1 MNIYTET
8 RNNRKVYH
16 FFRLRIAVKLR
27 PSFWRVL
34 WYRLQQKFRTA
45 KTVCYACMSGNYD
58 ELENH
63 YYINPQW
70 DYICFTDNQN
80 LLKHQYHGIWKIMP
94 LQSQQENGTL
104 NNRWHKFFPHKF
116 LSDYESSVYIDTN
129 VNVLTDKLKKTIEQR
144 EEPFLLPKHFR
155 NNCIYQELK
164 SIVEDGKDTFEHM
177 EVLRQ
182 KYETEHMPHELG
194 FAENNVI
201 YRVHADETLHPLME
215 QWWQML
221 LDYSKRDQASLV
233 YILWKNGKNIND
245 YTFDNCR
252 LDNLN
257 FCVTDH
263 KGK

>member
-1 MNIYTET
+1 MLFYTET

-16 FFRLRIAVKLR
+16 CGRIRFALRLR
-27 PSFWRVL
+27 PSCLRVL
-34 WYRLQQKFRTA
+34 FYRFRQKFRTA
-45 KTVCYACMSGNYD
+45 QTVCYTCICGDYD
-58 ELENH
+58 HLESHN
-63 YYINPQW
+63 YINPAW
-70 DYICFTDNQN
+70 DYICFTDNRN
-80 LLKHQYHGIWKIMP
+80 LLAKKWVGIWQIKP
-94 LQSQQENGTL
+94 LVYSQSTASN
-104 NNRWHKFFPHKF
+104 NNRYHKFFPHKI
-116 LSDYESSVYIDTN
+116 LPQYQASVYIDAN
-129 VNVLTDKLKKTIEQR
+129 VNVLTDKLSKTIASR
-144 EEPFLLPKHFR
+144 TGTFLLPKHFR

-194 FAENNVI
+194 FTENNVI

-221 LDYSKRDQASLV
+221 LDYSKRDQASLI
-233 YILWKNGKNIND
+233 YILWKNGKNVND